1 MTIKEWYIRVK
12 NALLYKQ
19 GVHFPYNKVRIWA
32 MRQLGHKIGESV
44 YIASD
49 VVITQNFVYDRGS
62 LYVGDRVSIAPRV
75 TLVLASH
82 PNASHIRSVIVGGGK
97 NTIRIKNDVWI
108 GANTIILNGVTLGE
122 GAIIGAG
129 SVVTK
134 DVPPYTIVAG
144 NPAKEIRKIQIE

>member
-1 MTIKEWYIRVK
+1 
-12 NALLYKQ
+12 
-19 GVHFPYNKVRIWA
+19 
-32 MRQLGHKIGESV
+32 MRQLGHEVGERV
-44 YIASD
+44 YVASD
-49 VVITQNFVYDRGS
+49 LMITQNFVYDRGN
-62 LYVGDRVSIAPRV
+62 LYIGDRVSIAPRV

-82 PNASHIRSVIVGGGK
+82 PNASRIRSVAVRGGV
-97 NTIRIKNDVWI
+97 NTIRIENDVWI
-108 GANTIILNGVTLGE
+108 GANVIILNGVTLGE